1 MNPDYPHLGFNP
13 APGSTDTVRDLYKK
27 LGNCARVLEESHD
40 LVTKLTDGSYW
51 KGDAAVAFREEL
63 QSGPLPLNLKNA
75 VRSID
80 KAAQQLE
87 RWEGE
92 LDDFQS
98 RARRLEND
106 AKDARAALDTA
117 QGRASK
123 AEKDPGLDKKGT
135 RHDDAQKAVTH
146 ANTAVQEAQ
155 AELDKIIAK
164 ARRLAEEHEGKARYR
179 AEKISDATTKLAPH
193 EPGAWDRFTDWLGD
207 NLPDI
212 LSACAAVLGVIALF
226 ATGPL
231 AVAMLLVGAALFSGT
246 ALALRLQD
254 DEVLASLKDGFTK
267 GELDLDFW
275 TNTIAVVGDGFG
287 AIPGIGAVGK
297 GLLKAP
303 EALSAAARAA
313 DETFTFTQKV
323 ATVGV
328 SIREEAVAIS
338 DAPGVLEGMRVF
350 GARTEQILP
359 KVETTATWLGAG
371 TAVYG
376 LAGSVYDTLDS
387 DGAKVTSN
395 VLDGVRTGA
404 IDGTGTASILKYLF
418 RGVSEAS

>member
-1 MNPDYPHLGFNP
+1 MSIDYPHLGFDP
-13 APGSTDTVRDLYKK
+13 APGSTDTVSDLHKK
-27 LGNCARVLEESHD
+27 LGNCAMALEESRD
-40 LVTKLTDGSYW
+40 LVTKLMDGSYW
-51 KGDAAVAFREEL
+51 QGDAAVAFREEL
-63 QSGPLPLNLKNA
+63 QGGALPLNLKNA
-75 VRSID
+75 EHSIR
-80 KAAQQLE
+80 KAARQLI

-92 LDDFQS
+92 LDDFQR
-98 RARRLEND
+98 RAVRLES
-106 AKDARAALDTA
+106 DARDAQAVLDSA
-117 QGRASK
+117 KGRASK
-123 AEKDPGLDKKGT
+123 AENAPDLEKKGT
-135 RHDDAQKAVTH
+135 RNDDARKTLTH

-155 AELDKIIAK
+155 ADLDEIIGK
-164 ARRLAEEHEGKARYR
+164 ARKLAEEHAEQARYR
-179 AEKISDATTKLAPH
+179 AGKISDATTKLAPH

-231 AVAMLLVGAALFSGT
+231 AVAMLLVGAALLSGT
-246 ALALRLQD
+246 SLALRLQD
-254 DEVLASLKDGFTK
+254 DEVFASLEDGFTK

-275 TNTIAVVGDGFG
+275 TNIVAVVGDGLG

-303 EALSAAARAA
+303 EALSVAARAA
-313 DETFTFTQKV
+313 DGTFTFTQRV
-323 ATVGV
+323 ATVGA

-359 KVETTATWLGAG
+359 KVEATATWLGAG

-387 DGAKVTSN
+387 DGAKMTSN

-404 IDGTGTASILKYLF
+404 IDGTGTASILKYVF